1 MNKLQKQLEE
11 QRRRT
16 ETQTEAKNNYIKVL
30 ESKIY
35 DRFQQESDLRK
46 EIERKFTMLVDDKYN
61 ILKMEISK
69 ESRNRYE
76 SIEALKAY
84 LEVIHM
90 LIIE

>member
-1 MNKLQKQLEE
+1 MED

-16 ETQTEAKNNYIKVL
+16 ESQTEAKNNYIKIL

-35 DRFQQESDLRK
+35 DRFQQEGDLRK
-46 EIERKFTMLVDDKYN
+46 EIERKFTMLIDDKYN
-61 ILKMEISK
+61 TLKMEISK

-84 LEVIHM
+84 LEVI
-90 LIIE
+90 